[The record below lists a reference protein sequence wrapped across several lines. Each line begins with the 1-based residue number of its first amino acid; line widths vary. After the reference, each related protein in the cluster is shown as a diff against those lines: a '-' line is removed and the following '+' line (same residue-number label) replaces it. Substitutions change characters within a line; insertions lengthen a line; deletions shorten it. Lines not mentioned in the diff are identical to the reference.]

1 MPLRGAAR
9 AAWLLVTLAAAA
21 ALAWND
27 LFLASQGEPEALPV
41 IPIFD
46 WAFTS
51 VPAFLGGALAVRRG
65 VNASLTAALGTAVV
79 TLPLLALG
87 GTLLRTESSVAGA
100 LLRGIPNTLIFGIIP
115 LAAALILVKALA
127 SRIQPPEPTQQQPD
141 VD

>member
-1 MPLRGAAR
+1 MVRPG
-9 AAWLLVTLAAAA
+9 LLGCSSLAAAV

-51 VPAFLGGALAVRRG
+51 VPAFLGGAVAVRRG
-65 VNASLTAALGTAVV
+65 VEASLTAALGTAVV

-87 GTLLRTESSVAGA
+87 GTLLRTESSMAGA
-100 LLRGIPNTLIFGIIP
+100 LLRGVPNTLIFGSFPWPP
-115 LAAALILVKALA
+115 L
-127 SRIQPPEPTQQQPD
+127 
-141 VD
+141 